1 MIIIDST
8 CSVYQPGDYLIII
21 LNFLIMYHNYIFIEW
36 YHYIIDM
43 PCHGMQ
49 PIVTYIQPVGTAFL
63 SIYIYYSYY

>member
-1 MIIIDST
+1 
-8 CSVYQPGDYLIII
+8 
-21 LNFLIMYHNYIFIEW
+21 MYHNYIFIEW